1 MTNPPSQ
8 PSSPYLAPATVSD
21 RARRFFRWFLDP
33 AAGLLMRLGVTP
45 NALTVFGALM
55 SLAVGVLGATGNL
68 MLAGLLLLGSGLL
81 DGLDG
86 ALARRIGI
94 TSKFGAFLDS
104 TLDRY
109 AEAFVLLGI
118 LIYAGDRGLVLE
130 VRLVYITLVGS
141 LLISYTR
148 ARAEGLG
155 IDCKVGLL
163 TRMERFLI
171 IVAMLIL
178 QQITIGLVILSI
190 LTHVTAVQRIVHV
203 WRTMRRLEQVAKK

>member
-1 MTNPPSQ
+1 MSG
-8 PSSPYLAPATVSD
+8 SPTSLTLTE
-21 RARRFFRWFLDP
+21 RARKGLQRVIDP
-33 AAGLLMRLGVTP
+33 IAGVLARTPVTP
-45 NALTVFGALM
+45 NALTLIGAGLNALVAWIAA
-55 SLAVGVLGATGNL
+55 SGNL
-68 MLAGLLLLGSGLL
+68 ALAGIVLLLSGLF

-86 ALARRIGI
+86 ALARRTGT

-109 AEAFVLLGI
+109 SEGMILFGLLV
-118 LIYAGDRGLVLE
+118 YASDRGLLLE
-130 VRLVYITLVGS
+130 QRLVYVTLVGS

-171 IVAMLIL
+171 MSAMLISGQVTL
-178 QQITIGLVILSI
+178 GLILLAI
-190 LTHVTAVQRIVHV
+190 LTHVTVLQRVLHV
-203 WRTMRRLEQVAKK
+203 RNVARRSGRATQD